1 MQVKGFA
8 FLKINSANNMNFKI
22 NLLAFLL
29 LIFSINATAQ
39 IKVGDRL
46 PSLELKTTSNE
57 KINISQFKDKYVL
70 IDFWAS
76 WCAPC
81 RLGNRKLVKLHA
93 ELDPA
98 KIEIIGISI
107 DTDLNKWIKAIE
119 KDKISFLQL
128 IDPKGFDSKA
138 ALLFGVEELPSQY
151 LFDEKGILI
160 KKNPTEEE
168 IINLIK

>member
-1 MQVKGFA
+1 
-8 FLKINSANNMNFKI
+8 MNIKI

-29 LIFSINATAQ
+29 LIFSINANAQ

-46 PSLELKTTSNE
+46 PSLELLNTSSE
-57 KINISQFKDKYVL
+57 KINVNQFKDKFVL

-81 RLGNRKLVKLHA
+81 RLGNKKLVKLHA
-93 ELDPA
+93 ELNPA

-107 DTDLNKWIKAIE
+107 DTDPNKWIKAIA
-119 KDKISFLQL
+119 KDKITFLQL
-128 IDPKGFDSKA
+128 IDPNGFDAKS
-138 ALLFGVEELPSQY
+138 ALLFGVEELPSKY

-160 KKNPTEEE
+160 MKNPTEEE